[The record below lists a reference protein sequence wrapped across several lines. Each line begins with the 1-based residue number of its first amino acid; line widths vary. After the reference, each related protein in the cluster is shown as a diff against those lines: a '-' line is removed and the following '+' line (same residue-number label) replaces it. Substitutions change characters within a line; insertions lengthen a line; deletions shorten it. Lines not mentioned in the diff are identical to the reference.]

1 MITKILCSGSGGQGV
16 LTFGNILGN
25 AAMLEDFYVTFL
37 PSYGAAMRG
46 GTANCTVCISDNEIA
61 SPVASAPDIIVAM
74 NQPSVLKFINSLDP
88 GGIIIYNSSI
98 TDTLPFRG
106 DLEMFPV
113 PANEIAIE
121 MGNERSANMVMM
133 GAFLKLTNLLKG
145 ETIERSIEML
155 MGTKKKLAEMS
166 KKVVLEGYNRFPFES
181 EAD

>member
-16 LTFGNILGN
+16 LTFGNVLGN

-46 GTANCTVCISDNEIA
+46 GTANCTVCISDSEIA

-88 GGIIIYNSSI
+88 GGIILYNSSI
-98 TDTLPFRG
+98 TDTLPLRG
-106 DLEMFPV
+106 DMEIFPV
-113 PANEIAIE
+113 PANEVAME

-133 GAFLKLTNLLKG
+133 GSFLKLTNLLKV
-145 ETIERSIEML
+145 ETIHRSIEML
-155 MGTKKKLAEMS
+155 MGTKKKLADMS
-166 KKVVLEGYNRFPFES
+166 REVVLEGYNRFPFES
-181 EAD
+181 EAG